1 MASKF
6 RPSKTHWIEVLIFP
20 NLHAVVIRRQPQPT
34 TQRSGDTMPNSQNT
48 ATPSGASRRRFLL
61 TAPAAVAATA
71 ASVVSAPAQAASACL
86 VTDGDILGPFYRPGA
101 KSMAK
106 LAEAGV
112 QGERV
117 VLTGT
122 VLRPDCKTPVV
133 GATIDFWHC
142 DHAGAYDIKTPDE
155 KIAPENF
162 RFRAM
167 AQTDANGRFVFDT
180 IVPGRYGI
188 PPGLEGFEK
197 YAGQTRPAH
206 FHLTVTHPI
215 YLPLTTQLYI
225 KGDPFIA
232 KDPWAKSS
240 HNVFALKKGGSGAS
254 AASGAVEI
262 VLANRP
268 GQRRA

>member
-1 MASKF
+1 MPDA
-6 RPSKTHWIEVLIFP
+6 
-20 NLHAVVIRRQPQPT
+20 T
-34 TQRSGDTMPNSQNT
+34 TP
-48 ATPSGASRRRFLL
+48 SRRRFMLA
-61 TAPAAVAATA
+61 APAAAAGLA
-71 ASVVSAPAQAASACL
+71 APALAAAECRVS
-86 VTDGDILGPFYRPGA
+86 DGDILGPFYRPGA
-101 KSMAK
+101 RAMVKMAD
-106 LAEAGV
+106 AAT
-112 QGERV
+112 QGERL

-122 VLRPDCKTPVV
+122 VLRPDCKTPVA

-167 AQTDANGRFVFDT
+167 AQTDKSGRFSFET

-206 FHLTVTHPI
+206 FHITVTHPI

-232 KDPWAKSS
+232 KDPWARHSRL
-240 HNVFALKKGGSGAS
+240 VVALNKGAAGSTGAL
-254 AASGAVEI
+254 EI

-268 GQRRA
+268 GQRRV

>member
-1 MASKF
+1 MSETKNARRLFLKAS
-6 RPSKTHWIEVLIFP
+6 PVA
-20 NLHAVVIRRQPQPT
+20 AVGV
-34 TQRSGDTMPNSQNT
+34 
-48 ATPSGASRRRFLL
+48 A
-61 TAPAAVAATA
+61 APALAAGTCAV
-71 ASVVSAPAQAASACL
+71 S
-86 VTDGDILGPFYRPGA
+86 DGDILGPFYRPGA
-101 KSMAK
+101 RAMVKMA
-106 LAEAGV
+106 EVGV
-112 QGERV
+112 QGERLM
-117 VLTGT
+117 LTGT

-133 GATIDFWHC
+133 GATVDFWHC

-167 AQTDANGRFVFDT
+167 AQTDKDGRFVFDT

-188 PPGLEGFEK
+188 PPGLEGFEA

-206 FHLTVTHPI
+206 FHITITHPI

-225 KGDPFIA
+225 KGDPYIA
-232 KDPWAKSS
+232 KDPWARHSKNVMVLKKSS
-240 HNVFALKKGGSGAS
+240 DHTSGVF
-254 AASGAVEI
+254 EI

>member
-1 MASKF
+1 MSD
-6 RPSKTHWIEVLIFP
+6 
-20 NLHAVVIRRQPQPT
+20 T
-34 TQRSGDTMPNSQNT
+34 T
-48 ATPSGASRRRFLL
+48 TPSRRRFIIG
-61 TAPAAVAATA
+61 APAAA
-71 ASVVSAPAQAASACL
+71 VSLAAPALAAGECRVS
-86 VTDGDILGPFYRPGA
+86 DGDILGPFYRPGA
-101 KSMAK
+101 RAMVKMAD
-106 LAEAGV
+106 AGV
-112 QGERV
+112 QGEHLT
-117 VLTGT
+117 LTGT
-122 VLRPDCKTPVV
+122 VLRPDCKTPVA

-155 KIAPENF
+155 KIAPEQF

-167 AQTDANGRFVFDT
+167 AQTDKDGRFVFET

-206 FHLTVTHPI
+206 FHITITHPI

-225 KGDPFIA
+225 KGDPHIA
-232 KDPWAKSS
+232 KDPWAKHSRL
-240 HNVFALKKGGSGAS
+240 VFPLKKGAAGSSGAF
-254 AASGAVEI
+254 EI

>member
-1 MASKF
+1 M
-6 RPSKTHWIEVLIFP
+6 PSSS
-20 NLHAVVIRRQPQPT
+20 PQ
-34 TQRSGDTMPNSQNT
+34 
-48 ATPSGASRRRFLL
+48 RRRFLL
-61 TAPAAVAATA
+61 AAPAAVAGA
-71 ASVVSAPAQAASACL
+71 AALPAQARNACL

-101 KSMAK
+101 KGMVK

-112 QGERV
+112 EGERL

-133 GATIDFWHC
+133 GASIDFWHC
-142 DHAGAYDIKTPDE
+142 DHKGAYDIKTPDE

-167 AQTDANGRFVFDT
+167 AQTDENGRFVFET

-188 PPGLEGFEK
+188 PPGLEGFEA

-215 YLPLTTQLYI
+215 YLPLTTQIYM

-232 KDPWAKSS
+232 KDPWAWHSRL
-240 HNVFALKKGGSGAS
+240 VMAVKKGGNGSV
-254 AASGAVEI
+254 GAVEI

>member
-1 MASKF
+1 MSET
-6 RPSKTHWIEVLIFP
+6 PSKTK
-20 NLHAVVIRRQPQPT
+20 
-34 TQRSGDTMPNSQNT
+34 
-48 ATPSGASRRRFLL
+48 TPSRRSFMLA
-61 TAPAAVAATA
+61 APAAAAGLAVPALA
-71 ASVVSAPAQAASACL
+71 AADCKVS
-86 VTDGDILGPFYRPGA
+86 DGDILGPFYRPGA
-101 KSMAK
+101 RAMVKMVDASA
-106 LAEAGV
+106 
-112 QGERV
+112 QGERLT
-117 VLTGT
+117 LTGT

-167 AQTDANGRFVFDT
+167 AQTDKDGRFVFET
-180 IVPGRYGI
+180 VVPGRYGI

-206 FHLTVTHPI
+206 FHVTITHPI

-225 KGDPFIA
+225 KGDPYIA
-232 KDPWAKSS
+232 KDPWAS
-240 HNVFALKKGGSGAS
+240 HSRLVFALNKAS
-254 AASGAVEI
+254 AGSTGAFEI

>member
-1 MASKF
+1 MS
-6 RPSKTHWIEVLIFP
+6 SSS
-20 NLHAVVIRRQPQPT
+20 PQ
-34 TQRSGDTMPNSQNT
+34 
-48 ATPSGASRRRFLL
+48 RRRFLL
-61 TAPAAVAATA
+61 AAPAAVAGVA
-71 ASVVSAPAQAASACL
+71 ALPAQARNACL

-101 KSMAK
+101 KNMVK

-112 QGERV
+112 EGERL

-133 GATIDFWHC
+133 GASIDFWHC
-142 DHAGAYDIKTPDE
+142 DHKGAYDIKTPDE

-167 AQTDANGRFVFDT
+167 AQTDQNGRFVFET
-180 IVPGRYGI
+180 VIPGRYGI
-188 PPGLEGFEK
+188 PPGLEGFEA

-215 YLPLTTQLYI
+215 YLPLTSQIYL

-232 KDPWAKSS
+232 KDPWAKHSRL
-240 HNVFALKKGGSGAS
+240 VMDVKKGSSGSAGAID
-254 AASGAVEI
+254 I

>member
-1 MASKF
+1 MSE
-6 RPSKTHWIEVLIFP
+6 RHPS
-20 NLHAVVIRRQPQPT
+20 
-34 TQRSGDTMPNSQNT
+34 
-48 ATPSGASRRRFLL
+48 SRRLFMLG
-61 TAPAAVAATA
+61 APAAAATLAMPVMA
-71 ASVVSAPAQAASACL
+71 AGSCRVS
-86 VTDGDILGPFYRPGA
+86 DGDILGPFYRPGA
-101 KSMAK
+101 RTMVK
-106 LAEAGV
+106 LADAGT
-112 QGERV
+112 QGEHL

-122 VLRPDCKTPVV
+122 VLRPDCKTPVA
-133 GATIDFWHC
+133 GASIDFWHC

-167 AQTDANGRFVFDT
+167 AQTDKDGRFVFDT

-225 KGDPFIA
+225 KGDPYIA
-232 KDPWAKSS
+232 KDPWAS
-240 HNVFALKKGGSGAS
+240 HSELVFPIKKAGTGSTGAFQ
-254 AASGAVEI
+254 I

>member
-1 MASKF
+1 MSD
-6 RPSKTHWIEVLIFP
+6 SKTP
-20 NLHAVVIRRQPQPT
+20 
-34 TQRSGDTMPNSQNT
+34 
-48 ATPSGASRRRFLL
+48 SRRNFLL
-61 TAPAAVAATA
+61 GAPAAAAGLAIPALA
-71 ASVVSAPAQAASACL
+71 AAECRVS
-86 VTDGDILGPFYRPGA
+86 DGDILGPFYRPGA
-101 KSMAK
+101 RAMVKMAD
-106 LAEAGV
+106 AGT
-112 QGERV
+112 QGEKLL
-117 VLTGT
+117 LTGT

-155 KIAPENF
+155 KISPENF

-167 AQTDANGRFVFDT
+167 AQTDKDGRFRFET

-225 KGDPFIA
+225 KGDPHLA
-232 KDPWAKSS
+232 KDPWAKHSRL
-240 HNVFALKKGGSGAS
+240 VFPLTKGGSVSTGS
-254 AASGAVEI
+254 FEI

-268 GQRRA
+268 GQRRV

>member
-1 MASKF
+1 M
-6 RPSKTHWIEVLIFP
+6 T
-20 NLHAVVIRRQPQPT
+20 
-34 TQRSGDTMPNSQNT
+34 RSNAP
-48 ATPSGASRRRFLL
+48 SRRNFLIAAPVAAAGFA
-61 TAPAAVAATA
+61 APAMAARECR
-71 ASVVSAPAQAASACL
+71 VS
-86 VTDGDILGPFYRPGA
+86 DGDILGPFYRPGA
-101 KSMAK
+101 RAMVKMA
-106 LAEAGV
+106 APGT
-112 QGERV
+112 QGELV
-117 VLTGT
+117 TVTGT

-167 AQTDANGRFVFDT
+167 AQTDKDGRFVFET
-180 IVPGRYGI
+180 VVPGRYGI

-206 FHLTVTHPI
+206 FHITITHPI
-215 YLPLTTQLYI
+215 YLPLTTQLYLQ
-225 KGDPFIA
+225 GDPFIA
-232 KDPWAKSS
+232 KDPWARHS
-240 HNVFALKKGGSGAS
+240 HLVMPLKKGAAGSTGQF
-254 AASGAVEI
+254 EI

>member
-1 MASKF
+1 MSE
-6 RPSKTHWIEVLIFP
+6 RVTS
-20 NLHAVVIRRQPQPT
+20 
-34 TQRSGDTMPNSQNT
+34 
-48 ATPSGASRRRFLL
+48 SRRLFMLG
-61 TAPAAVAATA
+61 APAAAASLAAPAVAAGNCR
-71 ASVVSAPAQAASACL
+71 VS
-86 VTDGDILGPFYRPGA
+86 DGDILGPFYRPGA
-101 KSMAK
+101 KTMVK
-106 LAEAGV
+106 MAEAGV
-112 QGERV
+112 QGERL

-133 GATIDFWHC
+133 GASIDFWHC

-167 AQTDANGRFVFDT
+167 AQTDKDGRFVFET

-225 KGDPFIA
+225 KGDPYIA
-232 KDPWAKSS
+232 KDPWAQHSQL
-240 HNVFALKKGGSGAS
+240 VFPLKKAAGAS
-254 AASGAVEI
+254 TGAFEI

-268 GQRRA
+268 GQRRV

>member
-1 MASKF
+1 MSE
-6 RPSKTHWIEVLIFP
+6 RHPS
-20 NLHAVVIRRQPQPT
+20 
-34 TQRSGDTMPNSQNT
+34 
-48 ATPSGASRRRFLL
+48 SRRLFMLG
-61 TAPAAVAATA
+61 APAAAATLAVPAMA
-71 ASVVSAPAQAASACL
+71 AGNCRVS
-86 VTDGDILGPFYRPGA
+86 DGDILGPFYRPGA
-101 KSMAK
+101 RTMVKMAD
-106 LAEAGV
+106 AST
-112 QGERV
+112 QGEHL

-122 VLRPDCKTPVV
+122 VLRPDCKTPVA
-133 GATIDFWHC
+133 GASIDFWHC

-167 AQTDANGRFVFDT
+167 AQTDKDGRFVFDT

-225 KGDPFIA
+225 QGDPFIA
-232 KDPWAKSS
+232 KDPWASHSRLVFPLKKSS
-240 HNVFALKKGGSGAS
+240 GGSTGAF
-254 AASGAVEI
+254 EI

>member
-1 MASKF
+1 MSNT
-6 RPSKTHWIEVLIFP
+6 KTH
-20 NLHAVVIRRQPQPT
+20 
-34 TQRSGDTMPNSQNT
+34 
-48 ATPSGASRRRFLL
+48 SRRSFIMA
-61 TAPAAVAATA
+61 APAAAAGLAVPALA
-71 ASVVSAPAQAASACL
+71 AAECKVS
-86 VTDGDILGPFYRPGA
+86 DGDILGPFYRPGA
-101 KSMAK
+101 RAMVK
-106 LAEAGV
+106 LSDAST
-112 QGERV
+112 QGERL

-133 GATIDFWHC
+133 GASIDFWHC

-167 AQTDANGRFVFDT
+167 AQTDKDGRFIFETV
-180 IVPGRYGI
+180 VPGRYGI

-206 FHLTVTHPI
+206 FHLTITHPI

-232 KDPWAKSS
+232 KDPWAS
-240 HNVFALKKGGSGAS
+240 HSHMMFALKKAAAGSTGAF
-254 AASGAVEI
+254 EI

>member
-1 MASKF
+1 MDSK
-6 RPSKTHWIEVLIFP
+6 
-20 NLHAVVIRRQPQPT
+20 
-34 TQRSGDTMPNSQNT
+34 QNT
-48 ATPSGASRRRFLL
+48 PNARRKFLL
-61 TAPAAVAATA
+61 VGPAAAVSVALPAHA
-71 ASVVSAPAQAASACL
+71 ASSCKVS
-86 VTDGDILGPFYRPGA
+86 DGDILGPFYRAGA
-101 KSMAK
+101 KPSVK
-106 LAEAGV
+106 LADASV
-112 QGERV
+112 QGERL

-133 GATIDFWHC
+133 GASIDFWHC

-162 RFRAM
+162 RFRAL
-167 AQTDANGRFVFDT
+167 ATTDKDGRFVFET

-206 FHLTVTHPI
+206 FHVTVTHPI
-215 YLPLTTQLYI
+215 YLPLTTQVYI
-225 KGDPFIA
+225 QGDPFIA
-232 KDPWAKSS
+232 KDPWAKHSRV
-240 HNVFALKKGGSGAS
+240 VFALKKGSGLS
-254 AASGAVEI
+254 SGDVEI

>member
-1 MASKF
+1 MKSQE
-6 RPSKTHWIEVLIFP
+6 PS
-20 NLHAVVIRRQPQPT
+20 
-34 TQRSGDTMPNSQNT
+34 
-48 ATPSGASRRRFLL
+48 PSSRRRFLIA
-61 TAPAAVAATA
+61 APAVAIAL
-71 ASVVSAPAQAASACL
+71 PAQAAGSCR
-86 VTDGDILGPFYRPGA
+86 VSDGDILGPFYRPGA
-101 KSMAK
+101 RTMVKMAG
-106 LAEAGV
+106 AGT
-112 QGERV
+112 QGERL

-167 AQTDANGRFVFDT
+167 ASTDQDGRFVFDT

-188 PPGLEGFEK
+188 PPGLEGFEAF
-197 YAGQTRPAH
+197 AGQTRPAH

-215 YLPLTTQLYI
+215 YLPLTTQVYI
-225 KGDPFIA
+225 AGDPFIA
-232 KDPWAKSS
+232 KDPWAKHSR
-240 HNVFALKKGGSGAS
+240 NVFRLEKATDGSATARGRF
-254 AASGAVEI
+254 EI

-268 GQRRA
+268 GQRAG